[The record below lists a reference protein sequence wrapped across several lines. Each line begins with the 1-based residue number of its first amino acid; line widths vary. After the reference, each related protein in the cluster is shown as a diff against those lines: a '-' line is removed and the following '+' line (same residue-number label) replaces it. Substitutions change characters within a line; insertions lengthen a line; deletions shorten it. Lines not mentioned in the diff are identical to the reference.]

1 MTRMTQA
8 NGSERATPSAGAD
21 GAGANGGNGASAP
34 RRRPTLRMVAD
45 LAGVSTATVS
55 YVFSGRGG
63 GGSGV
68 AEHTAARVHAAARE
82 LNYRP
87 NRAARTIRTGRSDT
101 VQLSLHMLS
110 DPWSLAVAAAV
121 NEEANRHGLTTLI
134 LADGDWY
141 AALDRVES
149 DVAYLD
155 GAVDTDDGKRKLA
168 SLVERGQRLV
178 VFSETLEP
186 DGYDVIRSDAIPG
199 CYLAMDHLLERHTAI
214 GCLVAEGAF
223 RATGRSRYTPYVERM
238 RSSGLP
244 IVPSHTATFTETQA
258 SAFTAA
264 VTLLSQPE
272 RPTAIYATTDFAAI
286 AAINAAHML
295 GLRVPHDVAVI
306 GVGNT
311 PDARLASPTL
321 TTVGPTTDFYERQAE
336 IIVAR
341 ALESHTEEPR
351 LHDFRWSLVMGGS
364 TDLDTPPRTPRLRDS
379 EA

>member
-8 NGSERATPSAGAD
+8 NESERGTPTAGA
-21 GAGANGGNGASAP
+21 NGASAP

-155 GAVDTDDGKRKLA
+155 AAVDTDDGRRKLA
-168 SLVERGQRLV
+168 ELVERGQRLV

-199 CYLAMDHLLERHTAI
+199 CYLAMDHLLERHTEI
-214 GCLVAEGAF
+214 GCLVADSAF
-223 RATGRSRYTPYVERM
+223 RGEARRSRYTPYLERM
-238 RSSGLP
+238 RSRGLP
-244 IVPSHTATFTETQA
+244 IVESHTAVYSGTQA
-258 SAFTAA
+258 SAFTSA
-264 VTLLSQPE
+264 VALLSQE
-272 RPTAIYATTDFAAI
+272 HRPTAIYATTDFAAI

-311 PDARLASPTL
+311 PDARLVSPTL
-321 TTVGPTTDFYERQAE
+321 TTVGPTDFYERQAE
-336 IIVAR
+336 VIVAR

-364 TDLDTPPRTPRLRDS
+364 TDLDTPPRTPRLR
-379 EA
+379 ERHA

>member
-1 MTRMTQA
+1 MTRVTQA
-8 NGSERATPSAGAD
+8 NEHEERHA
-21 GAGANGGNGASAP
+21 AP
-34 RRRPTLRMVAD
+34 RRRPTLRMVAE

-55 YVFSGRGG
+55 YVFSGRNGG
-63 GGSGV
+63 ESGV
-68 AEHTAARVHAAARE
+68 AGPTADRVLAAARQ

-155 GAVDTDDGKRKLA
+155 GAVATDDGRQKLQA
-168 SLVERGQRLV
+168 LVERGQRLV

-186 DGYDVIRSDAIPG
+186 DGYDVIRSDALPG
-199 CYLAMDHLLERHTAI
+199 CELAMDHLLERHTAI
-214 GCLVAEGAF
+214 GCLVADGAF
-223 RATGRSRYTPYVERM
+223 RATGRSRYTPYVERLQAH
-238 RSSGLP
+238 GLP
-244 IVPSHTATFTETQA
+244 VDPAFTATYGETQA
-258 SAFTAA
+258 SAFAAA
-264 VTLLSQPE
+264 VALLSQE
-272 RPTAIYATTDFAAI
+272 RRPTAIYATTDFAAI

-295 GLRVPHDVAVI
+295 GLRVPHDVAVV

-311 PDARLASPTL
+311 PDAQLVAPTL
-321 TTVGPTTDFYERQAE
+321 TTVGPTDFYERQAE

-341 ALESHTEEPR
+341 ALEPEAAEPR
-351 LHDFRWSLVMGGS
+351 LHDFPWSLFPGGS
-364 TDLDTPPRTPRLRDS
+364 TDLDAPPRAPRSL
-379 EA
+379 

>member
-1 MTRMTQA
+1 
-8 NGSERATPSAGAD
+8 
-21 GAGANGGNGASAP
+21 
-34 RRRPTLRMVAD
+34 MVAD

-155 GAVDTDDGKRKLA
+155 AAVDTDDGKRKLA
-168 SLVERGQRLV
+168 ALVERGQRLV

-214 GCLVAEGAF
+214 GCLVAEAAF
-223 RATGRSRYTPYVERM
+223 RGDGPLAVHAVRRTHALARTAGRSR
-238 RSSGLP
+238 
-244 IVPSHTATFTETQA
+244 
-258 SAFTAA
+258 
-264 VTLLSQPE
+264 
-272 RPTAIYATTDFAAI
+272 
-286 AAINAAHML
+286 
-295 GLRVPHDVAVI
+295 
-306 GVGNT
+306 
-311 PDARLASPTL
+311 
-321 TTVGPTTDFYERQAE
+321 
-336 IIVAR
+336 
-341 ALESHTEEPR
+341 
-351 LHDFRWSLVMGGS
+351 
-364 TDLDTPPRTPRLRDS
+364 RTPRPSPRRRRARS
-379 EA
+379 PRRSRCSRSPSTGRPRSTPRPTSPRSRRSTRRTCSGCGCRTTSP

>member
-1 MTRMTQA
+1 MVLA
-8 NGSERATPSAGAD
+8 GSDGSAAH
-21 GAGANGGNGASAP
+21 GGGSAAAA
-34 RRRPTLRMVAD
+34 RRRPTLRMVAE

-55 YVFSGRGG
+55 YVFSGRNG

-68 AEHTAARVHAAARE
+68 AEPTARRVLEAAE
-82 LNYRP
+82 QLNYRP

-134 LADGDWY
+134 LADGDWF
-141 AALDRVES
+141 ASLDRVES

-155 GAVDTDDGKRKLA
+155 GSVDSEEGRRRLQALT
-168 SLVERGQRLV
+168 ERGQRLV

-186 DGYDVIRSDAIPG
+186 NGYDVIRSDAIPG

-214 GCLVAEGAF
+214 GCLVADDAM
-223 RATGRSRYTPYVERM
+223 RAPEHSRYTPYLERM
-238 RSSGLP
+238 RERGLP
-244 IVPSHTATFTETQA
+244 IVPEHTAPYADTQA

-264 VTLLSQPE
+264 VGLLSQE
-272 RPTAIYATTDFAAI
+272 DRPTAVYATTDFAAI

-311 PDARLASPTL
+311 PDAQSVAPTL
-321 TTVGPTTDFYERQAE
+321 TTVGPTDFYRRQAE

-341 ALESHTEEPR
+341 ALEPAVSEAR
-351 LHDFRWSLVMGGS
+351 LHEFPWSLVPGGS
-364 TDLDTPPRTPRLRDS
+364 TDLDAPPRAARTL
-379 EA
+379 

>member
-1 MTRMTQA
+1 MTHA
-8 NGSERATPSAGAD
+8 HEPDERTAAR
-21 GAGANGGNGASAP
+21 
-34 RRRPTLRMVAD
+34 RRRPTLRMVAE

-55 YVFSGRGG
+55 YVFSGRNGG
-63 GGSGV
+63 DSGV
-68 AEHTAARVHAAARE
+68 AEPTAKRVLEAAE
-82 LNYRP
+82 QLNYRP
-87 NRAARTIRTGRSDT
+87 NRAARTMRTGRSDT

-155 GAVDTDDGKRKLA
+155 GVGTTDDARRKLRELA
-168 SLVERGQRLV
+168 RRGQRLV

-186 DGYDVIRSDAIPG
+186 DGYDVIRSDALPG

-214 GCLVAEGAF
+214 GCLVAEGAV
-223 RATGRSRYTPYVERM
+223 RSPEHSRYTPYLERM
-238 RSSGLP
+238 REHGLP
-244 IVPSHTATFTETQA
+244 IVASHTATYGETQA

-264 VTLLSQPE
+264 VELLSQE
-272 RPTAIYATTDFAAI
+272 HRPTAVYATTDFAAI

-311 PDARLASPTL
+311 PDAQAVAPTL
-321 TTVGPTTDFYERQAE
+321 TTVGPTDFYERQAE
-336 IIVAR
+336 IIVGR
-341 ALESHTEEPR
+341 ALEPEAAEPT
-351 LHDFRWSLVMGGS
+351 LHDFAWSLFPGGS
-364 TDLDTPPRTPRLRDS
+364 TDLDAPARASRAP
-379 EA
+379 EAP

>member
-1 MTRMTQA
+1 MVRT
-8 NGSERATPSAGAD
+8 NVDGSTTGGGQGAQ
-21 GAGANGGNGASAP
+21 GGHSGNGGGSSAAG

-55 YVFSGRGG
+55 YVFSGRNG

-68 AEHTAARVHAAARE
+68 AEPTAKRVLEAAE
-82 LNYRP
+82 QLNYRP

-155 GAVDTDDGKRKLA
+155 GAIGTDDAEQKVQALA
-168 SLVERGQRLV
+168 ERGQRLV

-186 DGYDVIRSDAIPG
+186 NGYDVIRSDATPG

-214 GCLVAEGAF
+214 GCLVAEDAVHAPAG
-223 RATGRSRYTPYVERM
+223 SRYAPYLERM
-238 RSSGLP
+238 RERGLP
-244 IVPSHTATFTETQA
+244 IVPEHTATYLDTQA

-264 VTLLSQPE
+264 VGLLSRE
-272 RPTAIYATTDFAAI
+272 DRPTAVYATTDFAAI

-311 PDARLASPTL
+311 PDAQSVAPTL
-321 TTVGPTTDFYERQAE
+321 TTVGPTDFYRRQAE

-341 ALESHTEEPR
+341 ALEPAATEAR
-351 LHDFRWSLVMGGS
+351 LHEFPWSLVPGGS
-364 TDLDTPPRTPRLRDS
+364 TDLDAPPRAARTL
-379 EA
+379 

>member
-8 NGSERATPSAGAD
+8 NESERATARRAGA
-21 GAGANGGNGASAP
+21 NGASAP

-155 GAVDTDDGKRKLA
+155 AAVDTDDGRRKLA
-168 SLVERGQRLV
+168 ELVERGQRLV

-199 CYLAMDHLLERHTAI
+199 CYLAMDHLLERHTEI
-214 GCLVAEGAF
+214 GCLVADSAF
-223 RATGRSRYTPYVERM
+223 RGEPAGRGTPRTSSACARAASRSIE
-238 RSSGLP
+238 
-244 IVPSHTATFTETQA
+244 SHTAVYSGTQA
-258 SAFTAA
+258 SAFTSA
-264 VTLLSQPE
+264 VALLSQE
-272 RPTAIYATTDFAAI
+272 HRPTAIYATTDFAAI

-311 PDARLASPTL
+311 PDARLVSPTL
-321 TTVGPTTDFYERQAE
+321 TTVGPDRLLRAAGRDHRRPRARVPHRGAPAPRLPL
-336 IIVAR
+336 VAR
-341 ALESHTEEPR
+341 HGR
-351 LHDFRWSLVMGGS
+351 LDRSRHAAAHAPPARTRRV
-364 TDLDTPPRTPRLRDS
+364 TP
-379 EA
+379 

>member
-1 MTRMTQA
+1 MVRA
-8 NGSERATPSAGAD
+8 NAGGSTAHGSSGPAG
-21 GAGANGGNGASAP
+21 GTNV
-34 RRRPTLRMVAD
+34 RRRPTLRMVAE

-55 YVFSGRGG
+55 YVFSGRSG

-68 AEHTAARVHAAARE
+68 AEATAKRVLEAAE
-82 LNYRP
+82 QLNYRP

-121 NEEANRHGLTTLI
+121 NDEANRHGLTTLI

-141 AALDRVES
+141 AALERVES

-155 GAVDTDDGKRKLA
+155 AAVGSDEVRRHLQALA
-168 SLVERGQRLV
+168 ERGQRLV

-214 GCLVAEGAF
+214 GCLVAEDAV
-223 RATGRSRYTPYVERM
+223 RAPEHSRYTPYLARM
-238 RSSGLP
+238 RERGLP
-244 IVPSHTATFTETQA
+244 VVPEHTATYANTQA
-258 SAFTAA
+258 SAFAAA
-264 VTLLSQPE
+264 VALLSRDD

-311 PDARLASPTL
+311 PDAQSIAPTL
-321 TTVGPTTDFYERQAE
+321 TTVGPTDFYRRQAE

-341 ALESHTEEPR
+341 ALDSGATEPR
-351 LHDFRWSLVMGGS
+351 LHEFPWSLVPGGS
-364 TDLDTPPRTPRLRDS
+364 TDLDAPPRAVRTL
-379 EA
+379 

>member
-1 MTRMTQA
+1 MTQVHEA
-8 NGSERATPSAGAD
+8 DERAVVS
-21 GAGANGGNGASAP
+21 

-55 YVFSGRGG
+55 YVFSGRSGG
-63 GGSGV
+63 DSGV
-68 AEHTAARVHAAARE
+68 AVPTAKRVLEAAE
-82 LNYRP
+82 QLNYRP
-87 NRAARTIRTGRSDT
+87 NRAARTIRTGRSGT

-155 GAVDTDDGKRKLA
+155 RAVDTDDGKRKLQA
-168 SLVERGQRLV
+168 LVERGQRLV

-186 DGYDVIRSDAIPG
+186 DGYDVIRSDAMPG
-199 CYLAMDHLLERHTAI
+199 CYLAMDHLLEHHAAV
-214 GCLVAEGAF
+214 GCLVSE
-223 RATGRSRYTPYVERM
+223 RAVRSPEHSRYAPYLERM
-238 RSSGLP
+238 REHGLP
-244 IVPSHTATFTETQA
+244 INPAHTASYGGTQA

-264 VTLLSQPE
+264 VALLSQKH
-272 RPTAIYATTDFAAI
+272 RPTAVYETTDFAAI

-311 PDARLASPTL
+311 PDAQAVGPTL
-321 TTVGPTTDFYERQAE
+321 TTVGPTDFYVHQAE

-341 ALESHTEEPR
+341 ALEPAADTPR
-351 LHDFRWSLVMGGS
+351 LHDFTWSLFVGGS
-364 TDLDTPPRTPRLRDS
+364 TDLDAPSRARPSDRLAGN
-379 EA
+379 E

>member
-1 MTRMTQA
+1 MRRHRAAARRCAWSPTSPASRPPRSRTCSRGAAAADPASPSTRPQ
-8 NGSERATPSAGAD
+8 
-21 GAGANGGNGASAP
+21 
-34 RRRPTLRMVAD
+34 
-45 LAGVSTATVS
+45 
-55 YVFSGRGG
+55 
-63 GGSGV
+63 
-68 AEHTAARVHAAARE
+68 RVHAAARE

-121 NEEANRHGLTTLI
+121 NDEANRHGLTTLI

-168 SLVERGQRLV
+168 DARRARPAARRVLRDARARRLRRDP
-178 VFSETLEP
+178 LRRDP
-186 DGYDVIRSDAIPG
+186 RLLPRDGPPARAAHGDRMPRRPRARSGP
-199 CYLAMDHLLERHTAI
+199 
-214 GCLVAEGAF
+214 
-223 RATGRSRYTPYVERM
+223 TGRSRYTPYVERM
-238 RSSGLP
+238 RSQRTARRSRRTP
-244 IVPSHTATFTETQA
+244 RPSPRRRRARSPQR
-258 SAFTAA
+258 S
-264 VTLLSQPE
+264 TLLSQPE

-311 PDARLASPTL
+311 PDARLVSPTL
-321 TTVGPTTDFYERQAE
+321 TTVGPNRLLRAAGRDHRRPR
-336 IIVAR
+336 AR
-341 ALESHTEEPR
+341 VPTPR
-351 LHDFRWSLVMGGS
+351 SPGS
-364 TDLDTPPRTPRLRDS
+364 TTSAGRSSWAARPISTAPPRTPRLRERD
-379 EA
+379 A